1 MTLLIV
7 GGTGQVGREMA
18 GAAPAG
24 VALTLPPRSAV
35 DLTDQAAVAAAV
47 GAAGWSAVINL
58 AAWTAVDRAETA
70 VADAFAANALGPAIL
85 AEETRKA
92 GIPLVH
98 LSTDYVFDG
107 RKATAYVEDD
117 PVNPLGVYGASKLA
131 GEVAVRTGNPRH
143 LIVRTAWVFGRHGTN
158 FVKTMLRLA
167 AERPV
172 VRVVDDQHGTPT
184 AARDLAEA
192 LLAMTGRLVADT
204 NRLAG
209 TYHFANAGETTW
221 CGLAREIFRLSA
233 ACGGPR
239 PELVPITTADYPTA
253 ARRPANSRLSTAKL
267 TQTFGIAP
275 RRWQEA
281 LAEVVDALQ
290 GSS

>member
-1 MTLLIV
+1 MKLLIV

-18 GAAPAG
+18 GLAPAG
-24 VALTLPPRSAV
+24 VDLVLPPRSAV
-35 DLTDQAAVAAAV
+35 DLTDRATVAAAV
-47 GAAGWSAVINL
+47 GAGGLSAVINL
-58 AAWTAVDRAETA
+58 AAWTAVDKAETA

-98 LSTDYVFDG
+98 VSTDYVFDG
-107 RKATAYVEDD
+107 TKAGPYVEDD

-131 GEVAVRTGNPRH
+131 GEMAVRTGNPRH
-143 LIVRTAWVFGRHGTN
+143 LVVRTAWVFGRHGAN

-172 VRVVDDQHGTPT
+172 VRVVNDQRGTPT
-184 AARDLAEA
+184 AAKDLAAA
-192 LLAMTGRLVADT
+192 LLAMTARLVADPAG
-204 NRLAG
+204 LAG

-221 CGLAREIFRLSA
+221 CGFAAEIFRLSA
-233 ACGGPR
+233 ARGGKQ
-239 PELVPITTADYPTA
+239 PELVPIATVEYPTP

-275 RRWQEA
+275 RRWEEA
-281 LAEVVDALQ
+281 LAEVVEALQ
-290 GSS
+290 GG

>member
-1 MTLLIV
+1 MRLLIV

-18 GAAPAG
+18 DLAPAG
-24 VALTLPPRSAV
+24 VELALPPRSAL
-35 DLTDQAAVAAAV
+35 DLTDRAKVAAAV
-47 GAAGWSAVINL
+47 GAGGWSAVINL

-85 AEETRKA
+85 AEETSKA

-98 LSTDYVFDG
+98 VSTDYVFDG
-107 RKATAYVEDD
+107 TKAGPYVEDD
-117 PVNPLGVYGASKLA
+117 PVHPLGVYGASKLA

-143 LIVRTAWVFGRHGTN
+143 LVVRTAWVFGRHGAN

-172 VRVVDDQHGTPT
+172 VRVVDDQRGTPT
-184 AARDLAEA
+184 AAKDLAEA
-192 LLAMTGRLVADT
+192 LLTMTARLLADGAG
-204 NRLAG
+204 LAG

-221 CGLAREIFRLSA
+221 RGFAAEIFRLSA
-233 ACGGPR
+233 AQGGKQ
-239 PELVPITTADYPTA
+239 PELVPIATAEYPTP

-275 RRWQEA
+275 RRGEEA
-281 LAEVVDALQ
+281 LAEVVEALQ
-290 GSS
+290 GRG